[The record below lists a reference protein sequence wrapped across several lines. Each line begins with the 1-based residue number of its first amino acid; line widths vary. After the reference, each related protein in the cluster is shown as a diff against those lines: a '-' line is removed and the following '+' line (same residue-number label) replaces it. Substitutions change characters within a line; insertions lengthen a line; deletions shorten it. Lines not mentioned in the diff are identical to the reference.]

1 MTVGFPSPGGP
12 WPAIRRDL
20 DRPNRRSVVAVV
32 AYIGK
37 DAPTV
42 MPLGAGDI
50 LVCDASDAAIK
61 GRLTSVAALKA
72 YRRRGVELFSID
84 GLHAKVIASPTSAWV
99 GSANAS
105 NNSENELVE
114 AAVRVTG
121 QQAKALR
128 SWATSLATEDN
139 EINAA
144 ELNRLAGL
152 MLSTP
157 RPSPRRTVPPQALP
171 PSATRLIIWSLDAEM
186 TKGQQTAID
195 RDRPAARRDARRS
208 GLPSALDPVPFTG
221 ATVVKSGDWLIT
233 VRRGRVQAP
242 GFVVRISREGRGG
255 RLWLSRVPVTR
266 KPPIGKLRSLVPDLQ
281 TDFEELVLRKKATV
295 DNILD
300 AFR

>member
-1 MTVGFPSPGGP
+1 MPHSSAAASSLASATSSRSAD
-12 WPAIRRDL
+12 AIRH
-20 DRPNRRSVVAVV
+20 
-32 AYIGK
+32 
-37 DAPTV
+37 
-42 MPLGAGDI
+42 GDGDV

-61 GRLTSVAALKA
+61 GRLTSVAALKN

-121 QQAKALR
+121 QQARALR
-128 SWATSLATEDN
+128 SWATSLATEDT

-144 ELNRLAGL
+144 ELNRLAG
-152 MLSTP
+152 MRLSPP
-157 RPSPRRTVPPQALP
+157 RSGPRRTVPPQALP
-171 PSATRLIIWSLDAEM
+171 PNAMRLIIWSLDAEV
-186 TKGQQTAID
+186 TKRQQTAID
-195 RDRPAARRDARRS
+195 REWSAAERGAQSS
-208 GLPSALDPVPFTG
+208 GLPSTLDPVPFTG
-221 ATVVKSGDWLIT
+221 TTVVKPGDWLIT

-242 GFVVRISREGRGG
+242 GYVVRITREGRGG
-255 RLWLSRVPVTR
+255 RLWLSRVPVKR
-266 KPPIGKLRSLVPDLQ
+266 KPPIGDLRSLVPDLQ

-295 DNILD
+295 DNVLG